1 MESMSP
7 VQYDRLMALQRQRAA
22 RLIQRRW
29 KEYTLSAQY
38 PRSMSVHHIHAW
50 DTDDGTADFDDN
62 ALYNSMD
69 CTPSLPSKAI
79 DPVVFLSK
87 KQAIHQRVQDAVRT
101 FSAKHPWKI
110 PIQGDTKTASDTA
123 RRATYEKLQRET
135 ANWASRLQE
144 HCTAL
149 RQPKL
154 ATDASVAAALARC
167 EVRLQKLLA
176 PSQLPSISNSGEDG
190 GGTMPFLPKDRPRR
204 DAAVA
209 AHKAVVH
216 SIEEA
221 SKASYY
227 MPVGGR
233 MHDMRQIRPP
243 PPWEIQGH
251 DKIWTWPHS
260 FRVTVNTVDDE
271 APIKGDDSDNPIDQF
286 LTRSAAS
293 RATEDPLHQG
303 KRNSRDMQI
312 EMDHLWLHYAE
323 ATSLPPSAMLANVTS
338 VMTTHPSLLACQ
350 RASGKTGGQD
360 DVFGLSFDA
369 IVRSKTKH
377 LVADITNQITFNTQ
391 LRLVED
397 HTKNAVAKAR
407 TPMATKEDDDMELIG
422 GVDYGRLRRHHM
434 ATRIQRRVRG
444 NKGRAEAQEIR
455 AKYFVQVK
463 GRAVRKGL
471 CEECGDVRAVLQCDE
486 CQETSHFCPQCWVQV
501 HSTRRRKTHVP
512 KPMAIESTAPKPSTR
527 CVQEPVGPV
536 AIARQTA
543 APSRHVQPN
552 PEIEDILSAAL
563 ALPGTQEP
571 LNMQPN
577 SVQPL
582 ISDATVPSQSRQRMG
597 AQVTPFELQPE
608 GTRSTSRHPSTVVVA
623 ADVMLLDLVHQ
634 AANEAAP
641 PVDDS

>member
-1 MESMSP
+1 YAFEVESKARRARIWQHQQQLLYMESMSP

-50 DTDDGTADFDDN
+50 DTDDGTAD
-62 ALYNSMD
+62 SH
-69 CTPSLPSKAI
+69 TP
-79 DPVVFLSK
+79 
-87 KQAIHQRVQDAVRT
+87 
-101 FSAKHPWKI
+101 
-110 PIQGDTKTASDTA
+110 G
-123 RRATYEKLQRET
+123 
-135 ANWASRLQE
+135 
-144 HCTAL
+144 
-149 RQPKL
+149 
-154 ATDASVAAALARC
+154 
-167 EVRLQKLLA
+167 
-176 PSQLPSISNSGEDG
+176 
-190 GGTMPFLPKDRPRR
+190 
-204 DAAVA
+204 
-209 AHKAVVH
+209 
-216 SIEEA
+216 
-221 SKASYY
+221 
-227 MPVGGR
+227 
-233 MHDMRQIRPP
+233 RPP

-444 NKGRAEAQEIR
+444 NKGRAEAQE
-455 AKYFVQVK
+455 
-463 GRAVRKGL
+463 VR
-471 CEECGDVRAVLQCDE
+471 R
-486 CQETSHFCPQCWVQV
+486 
-501 HSTRRRKTHVP
+501 
-512 KPMAIESTAPKPSTR
+512 
-527 CVQEPVGPV
+527 
-536 AIARQTA
+536 
-543 APSRHVQPN
+543 
-552 PEIEDILSAAL
+552 
-563 ALPGTQEP
+563 
-571 LNMQPN
+571 
-577 SVQPL
+577 
-582 ISDATVPSQSRQRMG
+582 
-597 AQVTPFELQPE
+597 
-608 GTRSTSRHPSTVVVA
+608 
-623 ADVMLLDLVHQ
+623 
-634 AANEAAP
+634 
-641 PVDDS
+641 